1 MMTSLYSEPIPVTE
15 ITSDWRKFHFPRD
28 SRVITCV
35 NLNLDSS
42 PRLKCQ
48 RLQEPEEAPDLP
60 KVGPNVEQSDDF
72 CFASTPDGAASAHCS
87 LFKW

>member
-35 NLNLDSS
+35 NLNLGGDPLIKFLRNALTFERVLQRPAPSHLWTS
-42 PRLKCQ
+42 NRPRMRYPTSQ
-48 RLQEPEEAPDLP
+48 QLP
-60 KVGPNVEQSDDF
+60 
-72 CFASTPDGAASAHCS
+72 
-87 LFKW
+87 